1 MKKIIISILYITC
14 LIPQLR
20 AQETLSLKQCREMA
34 LTHNKEMAAS
44 FQQTESAR
52 YTMKS
57 YKGNFFPNLTA
68 NATGLYSTANGGYSS
83 GSGQLPIFSST
94 GQLQQFAFFPGINL
108 DYKIGPMFLGGIQ
121 L

>member
-68 NATGLYSTANGGYSS
+68 NATGLYSRRWIQFRKRTTPHLLFHGTTPTIRLLPGYKPR
-83 GSGQLPIFSST
+83 L
-94 GQLQQFAFFPGINL
+94 
-108 DYKIGPMFLGGIQ
+108 
-121 L
+121 

>member
-14 LIPQLR
+14 LIPQPR

-44 FQQTESAR
+44 FRQTESAR

-68 NATGLYSTANGGYSS
+68 NATGLYSTADGGYSS
-83 GSGQLPIFSST
+83 GSGQLPHLLCHGTTPTIR
-94 GQLQQFAFFPGINL
+94 LLPG
-108 DYKIGPMFLGGIQ
+108 YKPRL
-121 L
+121 

>member
-34 LTHNKEMAAS
+34 LTHNKEMAVS

-68 NATGLYSTANGGYSS
+68 NATGFCIAPPTVDTVPEADNSPSS
-83 GSGQLPIFSST
+83 LPRDNSNNSPSSRV
-94 GQLQQFAFFPGINL
+94 
-108 DYKIGPMFLGGIQ
+108 
-121 L
+121 

>member
-14 LIPQLR
+14 LIPQPR

-44 FQQTESAR
+44 FRQTESAR

-57 YKGNFFPNLTA
+57 YKGHFFPNLTA
-68 NATGLYSTANGGYSS
+68 NATGLYSTARRRIQFRKRPTPHLLCHGTTPTIRLLPGYKPR
-83 GSGQLPIFSST
+83 L
-94 GQLQQFAFFPGINL
+94 
-108 DYKIGPMFLGGIQ
+108 
-121 L
+121 

>member
-14 LIPQLR
+14 LIPQPR

-44 FQQTESAR
+44 FRQTESAR

-68 NATGLYSTANGGYSS
+68 NATGLYSTADGGYSS
-83 GSGQLPIFSST
+83 GSGQLP
-94 GQLQQFAFFPGINL
+94 L
-108 DYKIGPMFLGGIQ
+108 
-121 L
+121 